1 MLQLHKYSLHE
12 LNFQWSISLHIYY
25 FDYDTATVL
34 RVLLQVYWTVLLYFE
49 IMEPVFTTWS
59 NKWEEVS
66 CDSPTIS
73 DNPGSQFLSH
83 ICSPMMYL
91 TIGHVIQSKFCLIPT
106 ILWLRW
112 AKFKNAF
119 FSEWIK
125 NGGFGNVTQS
135 FSCSTVSN
143 LVYLSYNVLLQH
155 WYMGG

>member
-1 MLQLHKYSLHE
+1 MLQLHKYSLHA
-12 LNFQWSISLHIYY
+12 LNFQWSISLHIYIN
-25 FDYDTATVL
+25 DYTTATVL

-49 IMEPVFTTWS
+49 SMEPVFTTWS

-91 TIGHVIQSKFCLIPT
+91 TIGHVIQSKFCPIPT

-125 NGGFGNVTQS
+125 KWWFWQCHS
-135 FSCSTVSN
+135 IIFMFHCIKPC
-143 LVYLSYNVLLQH
+143 LFEL
-155 WYMGG
+155 